1 MNTDQIINA
10 NSEPTMNEMFVEGYR
25 EVKCI
30 LVSQPK
36 PTDEKSPYY
45 VLAEKYNLKIDFI
58 PFIQIEQVE
67 LKEFKKQKID
77 IVAIQTLEKKLK

>member
-36 PTDEKSPYY
+36 PADKSPYY
-45 VLAEKYNLKIDFI
+45 E
-58 PFIQIEQVE
+58 
-67 LKEFKKQKID
+67 
-77 IVAIQTLEKKLK
+77 LEKNIILPLTGGLSFT